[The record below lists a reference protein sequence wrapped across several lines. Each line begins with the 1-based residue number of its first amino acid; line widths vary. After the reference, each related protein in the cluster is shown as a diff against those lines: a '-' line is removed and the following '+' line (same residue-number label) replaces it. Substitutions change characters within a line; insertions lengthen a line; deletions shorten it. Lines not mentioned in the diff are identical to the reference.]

1 MNYYPSGLQFCNNVT
16 DSDVQPQRYNGKEL
30 DKMHG
35 LCTYDYG
42 ARQYNPVTAR
52 WDRMD
57 PLCEKYYSA
66 SPYAY
71 CGGDPVNKIDPDGR
85 YVLMMFN
92 KDLNEL
98 YVLDLDYYNNEKGLT
113 FVDANNYK
121 QGEYNQVLTIK
132 NVFSGGELD
141 ENGDIIRDE
150 RKSEE
155 REIENGYYDLLD
167 NGADTEHSG
176 WYRVDRID
184 NHRYNDK
191 DDDNNRNG
199 LRLHFGSL
207 SHGCITISNRQEGF
221 EETQNVLNTILDNT
235 SIITVLDRSGWKR
248 FYSNTQRTNYGTII
262 VTGNS
267 KYKKREKK

>member
-1 MNYYPSGLQFCNNVT
+1 MTLTNGWTQNYGYGGAIWGNGGNVIAINCTFENNSAYSGGALKDATAINCTFINNNA
-16 DSDVQPQRYNGKEL
+16 S
-30 DKMHG
+30 
-35 LCTYDYG
+35 DYG
-42 ARQYNPVTAR
+42 GA
-52 WDRMD
+52 
-57 PLCEKYYSA
+57 
-66 SPYAY
+66 
-71 CGGDPVNKIDPDGR
+71 IH
-85 YVLMMFN
+85 
-92 KDLNEL
+92 
-98 YVLDLDYYNNEKGLT
+98 YYNNEKGLT